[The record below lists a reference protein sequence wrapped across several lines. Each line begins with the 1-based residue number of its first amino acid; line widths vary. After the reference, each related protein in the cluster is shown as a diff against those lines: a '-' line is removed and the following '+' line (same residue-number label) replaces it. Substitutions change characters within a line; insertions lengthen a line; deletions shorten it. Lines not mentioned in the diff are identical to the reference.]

1 VNNRS
6 QYVDHDDRD
15 DLKVVIADD
24 HVRVRSGVRH
34 TLENAGWTVVAEPTS
49 AGQVV
54 RTVAEAAQA
63 GQMPDVALLGIDLPG
78 GGVRAVAEIA
88 AEHPGLPLVMIG
100 RHYDDSDLLDSV
112 RAGAVGYL
120 TTDADAD
127 ELPATLARVV
137 AGQPALTPGMVARVL
152 AELRGSGPRI
162 DLTQAPSRG
171 SRLTAREWEVMGLV
185 RQGSGTAA
193 IARQLFLSPAT
204 VRVHISSVLRKLRA
218 SSREEA
224 LRLLDGHGWPGDAP
238 TSGATNGVA
247 NGAPSGAANGA
258 ANGTANS
265 TGHRVAASGGV
276 VTTGPVPA
284 VVHRTIDITGSDRVA
299 AAQVAV
305 PTTGSG
311 SGPVR

>member
-1 VNNRS
+1 MNVRS
-6 QYVDHDDRD
+6 QYVDLDDRD

-24 HVRVRSGVRH
+24 HVRVRSGVRS

-63 GQMPDVALLGIDLPG
+63 GQLPDVALLGIDLPG

-88 AEHPGLPLVMIG
+88 AEHPDLPVVMIG

-120 TTDADAD
+120 TTDADA
-127 ELPATLARVV
+127 EQLPEMLAKVV

-162 DLTQAPSRG
+162 DLAQAPSRG

-204 VRVHISSVLRKLRA
+204 VRVHISSVLRKLRV
-218 SSREEA
+218 SSREDA
-224 LRLLDGHGWPGDAP
+224 LRLLDEHGWPGDAP
-238 TSGATNGVA
+238 NGTPNGTPNGAGIPGVPGVA
-247 NGAPSGAANGA
+247 
-258 ANGTANS
+258 
-265 TGHRVAASGGV
+265 
-276 VTTGPVPA
+276 A
-284 VVHRTIDITGSDRVA
+284 VVHRTIDITGTEPVVSGHLAIGR
-299 AAQVAV
+299 
-305 PTTGSG
+305 TTGSG
-311 SGPVR
+311 AGPVR